1 MPSRPAAGSLRVLF
15 VGDVVGRPGRRAL
28 ELLLPGL
35 RAEWDPSLVVVNGE
49 NAAGGL
55 GLTAS
60 VADRLFAL
68 GADVLTSGNH
78 VWDKKDA
85 AGLLEGERRL
95 LRPANYPPGVPGRGS
110 GVFRTED
117 GVPIGVLNLQGRVF
131 LPETDCPFRV
141 GAAEVAR
148 LREEARVVIV
158 DFHAEAT
165 SEKVALAWHL
175 AGAATAVL
183 GTHTHVQT
191 ADERIVEGF
200 TAAITDAGMTGPC
213 DSVIGMRREL
223 SLGRFLTQVPQ
234 RFEPAGGPLMLNG
247 VVVEADARTGAATAV
262 HRVRAFVDGDVD
274 DEEGAQ
280 GAE

>member
-1 MPSRPAAGSLRVLF
+1 MPSRPGAGALSVLF
-15 VGDVVGRPGRRAL
+15 VGDVVGRPGRRAV

-35 RAEWDPSLVVVNGE
+35 RAEWGPSLVVVNAE

-78 VWDKKDA
+78 IWDKKDA
-85 AGLLEGERRL
+85 ARLLEDERRL

-117 GVPIGVLNLQGRVF
+117 GVPVGVLNLQGRVF

-141 GAAEVAR
+141 GASEVAR

-191 ADERIVEGF
+191 ADERIVGGF
-200 TAAITDAGMTGPC
+200 TAAITDAGMTGPRE
-213 DSVIGMRREL
+213 SVIGMRREL

-262 HRVRAFVDGDVD
+262 HRVQAFAEGDGDD
-274 DEEGAQ
+274 GGGA
-280 GAE
+280 